1 MSTDVQLKGD
11 SLRRQM
17 DASASY
23 AAAHD
28 LELVEDLRD
37 IGISA
42 FKGAN
47 VAGGALGRF
56 LKAASGGKVP
66 RGSYLLVESL
76 DRISRQEIRKS
87 LSLFLQIIEAGINI
101 VTLTDRR
108 VFNQEK
114 CELEDLMMSLLVM
127 SRAHEESLTKSRR
140 VGAAWANK
148 RANAGGKPLTARCP
162 AWLKLSNDGTR
173 YEIIEKRAAVIRRI
187 FDDSASG
194 IGNYRITQRLNK
206 QRVPHFGKSNGWHM
220 SYVTKI
226 IKNRAVIGEFQP
238 HMLVDG
244 KRRPTGDAI
253 PKYFPAVVDQEVFY
267 RVQHAQAGRRV
278 RGAGRKGT
286 HFTNIFSGIAKCA
299 YCGSPMK
306 FDNKGKGATFLV
318 CDGAKRGLGCE
329 IARWRYDEF
338 EASFLSFVRELDLRE
353 LLDGEDAGKA
363 TEIDHTIAALRG
375 ELLDT
380 ENQREKTFELLQKVD
395 AASDYVAKKL
405 NELETRHG
413 EIKKELDERTAE
425 LALVKAQAQSIRD
438 SEEEFEKLT
447 SALKGATG
455 DDLYKLRAQIAD
467 RIRSV
472 CTGIYIAPLG
482 PNAKVEVASVDETNS
497 NLIATMKKHVNDE
510 AANRRFF
517 AVEFQKSLRI
527 VFPARDHPTRL
538 DMMRYIGPS
547 GPAVTLVLAPRGLP
561 HNDNLTPVRD

>member
-17 DASASY
+17 DASATY
-23 AAAHD
+23 AATHD

-76 DRISRQEIRKS
+76 DRISRQQIHKS

-148 RANAGGKPLTARCP
+148 RANAGDKPLTAMCP
-162 AWLKLSNDGTR
+162 AWLKLSNDGSR

-267 RVQHAQAGRRV
+267 RVQHAQAARRV
-278 RGAGRKGT
+278 RGAGRKGI

-306 FDNKGKGATFLV
+306 FEDKGKPPKGATFLV
-318 CDGAKRGLGCE
+318 CEGAQRGLSCE

-338 EASFLSFVRELDLRE
+338 EASFLAFVQELDLRE
-353 LLDGEDAGKA
+353 LLDDEDAGKA
-363 TEIDHTIAALRG
+363 TGIDHTIAALRG
-375 ELLDT
+375 ELLDI

-405 NELETRHG
+405 NELANRHS

-425 LALVKAQAQSIRD
+425 LAFVKAQAQSIHD
-438 SEEEFEKLT
+438 SDQDFKKLMA
-447 SALKGATG
+447 ALKGATG
-455 DDLYKLRAQIAD
+455 EDLYKLRAQLAQQ
-467 RIRSV
+467 IRMV
-472 CTGIYIAPLG
+472 CTDIYVAPLG
-482 PNAKVEVASVDETNS
+482 PNS
-497 NLIATMKKHVNDE
+497 
-510 AANRRFF
+510 
-517 AVEFQKSLRI
+517 
-527 VFPARDHPTRL
+527 
-538 DMMRYIGPS
+538 
-547 GPAVTLVLAPRGLP
+547 
-561 HNDNLTPVRD
+561 